1 MASKR
6 GVRAFAGVANSTN
19 GAMQRD
25 SAKSS
30 DAERQFA
37 NTGEFMSD
45 GGNSAGR
52 SMKGV
57 NPYFADNFQGR
68 SGTPDNQS
76 IHRPKGS
83 T

>member
-6 GVRAFAGVANSTN
+6 GVRAFADVATSTN
-19 GAMQRD
+19 GPLQQD
-25 SAKSS
+25 SARSS
-30 DAERQFA
+30 DESRQFA
-37 NTGEFMSD
+37 HLGEFMTD

-52 SMKGV
+52 SVRGV
-57 NPYFADNFQGR
+57 APYFADNFQGR

-76 IHRPKGS
+76 THRPKGS

>member
-1 MASKR
+1 MASNR

-19 GAMQRD
+19 GQLQRS

-37 NTGEFMSD
+37 NPGETMTD
-45 GGNSAGR
+45 GGNSSGR
-52 SMKGV
+52 TLSGIS
-57 NPYFADNFQGR
+57 PYFADNFQGR
-68 SGTPDNQS
+68 SGQPDNQS

>member
-6 GVRAFAGVANSTN
+6 GVRAFASVAT
-19 GAMQRD
+19 GD
-25 SAKSS
+25 SGRLQQDHGRGSEA
-30 DAERQFA
+30 DRQTA

-52 SMKGV
+52 SVRGIA
-57 NPYFADNFQGR
+57 PYFADNFQGR